1 MQFQTR
7 RLRIDALRAD
17 DAEAFFSYRADPV
30 VVRYQGWYP
39 ANLDAAHAFIDA
51 QSRLTPGAPGWAQRA
66 IRLHDGTLIGD
77 LGVCL
82 PEDPDGSAE
91 FGVSLAPARQ
101 GQGFAIEAVR
111 AVFDWL
117 FAERDMRRI
126 VASVDPRND
135 GSMTLL
141 GRLGMRQEAHFREAY
156 LLRGE
161 WVDDVVFAM
170 LAREWAA
177 ASADSR

>member
-1 MQFQTR
+1 M
-7 RLRIDALRAD
+7 
-17 DAEAFFSYRADPV
+17 
-30 VVRYQGWYP
+30 
-39 ANLDAAHAFIDA
+39 
-51 QSRLTPGAPGWAQRA
+51 
-66 IRLHDGTLIGD
+66 
-77 LGVCL
+77 
-82 PEDPDGSAE
+82 
-91 FGVSLAPARQ
+91 
-101 GQGFAIEAVR
+101 
-111 AVFDWL
+111 FDWL
-117 FAERDMRRI
+117 FGERDMRRI

-135 GSMTLL
+135 ASMAML